1 MDELH
6 RHHLGSFRAKM
17 QRRLIAKR
25 NARLGGAL
33 GINAEGK
40 NEAGVTYNSELV
52 DFARVSNKFFSI
64 VEKAFAE

>member
-1 MDELH
+1 
-6 RHHLGSFRAKM
+6 M